1 MAKIKGREMQIQG
14 PPAPP
19 HFAKTLL
26 EHRMYLLNVQIVY
39 KTPWMFRLP
48 IYKLPIQAYYQ
59 TINVQ
64 NMNIKAYNRI
74 DK

>member
-1 MAKIKGREMQIQG
+1 MKIQIS
-14 PPAPP
+14 
-19 HFAKTLL
+19 FVWK
-26 EHRMYLLNVQIVY
+26 MKVQLVY